1 MVTLKHLIAAL
12 CVAGSFDPLGIWFLA
27 PIGYALWIHSLVH
40 DHHQVRNTLIF
51 GFASN
56 ALILQWS
63 GVYVGALPWLA
74 LSLLQSIY
82 LLPVAMISKQNSGKH
97 LSRVGSIIVL
107 VLLSEEIRARFP
119 FGGFGWTRIAFSQ
132 TNSPFA
138 NLASIGGVAL
148 VSLATLLLSWLL
160 ISRNRTQALA
170 ALGLLIVSTVSPHIS
185 LESDGNN
192 TNQTIRIRAV
202 QGGTPSVGLDFNS
215 RALGVLKMHIEQSLR
230 DFQPTDELIVWPEN
244 AIDIDPTK
252 SAEVATLITSF
263 TTKIDR
269 PLLAGAIISTSSG
282 PRNAVI
288 YFDEQGIIQE
298 IYEKRYLTP
307 FGEYIPLR
315 SIAELVSPYADQV
328 NDFIPGDSKT
338 IFDIHGFKAASV
350 ICYEIINDGLVR
362 DSSNSSNL
370 LFVHTNSATFANTS
384 EGEQQLAITRLRAI
398 EHQRSILS
406 ISTTGPSAFINDRG
420 EVQSYLGDGDR
431 GSFEIEMRAE
441 NQRSISSSLG
451 GVTNVAT
458 LGAALLLALFGR
470 RNWRMSWLRQN

>member
-1 MVTLKHLIAAL
+1 VVTLKNLIAAL
-12 CVAGSFDPLGIWFLA
+12 CVAGSFEPLGFWFLA
-27 PIGYALWIHSLVH
+27 PIGYALWIHSLVR
-40 DHHQVRNTLIF
+40 DHHHVRNTLIF
-51 GFASN
+51 GFISN

-82 LLPVAMISKQNSGKH
+82 LIPVAMISRRISGKH
-97 LSRVGSIIVL
+97 SSRVGFIIFL
-107 VLLSEEIRARFP
+107 VLLSEEVRARFP

-132 TNSPFA
+132 INSPFA
-138 NLASIGGVAL
+138 SLASLGGVAL
-148 VSLATLLLSWLL
+148 VSFASLLLSWLL
-160 ISRNRTQALA
+160 ISRNRIQAFAALA
-170 ALGLLIVSTVSPHIS
+170 LLVISVLTPHIS
-185 LESDGNN
+185 FAKIDNS

-202 QGGTPSVGLDFNS
+202 QGGTPSVGFDFNS
-215 RALGVLKMHIEQSLR
+215 RALGVLKMHIEQSLK
-230 DFQPTDELIVWPEN
+230 DFKTTDELIVWPEN

-252 SAEVATLITSF
+252 NAEVAALITSF

-282 PRNAVI
+282 PKNAVI
-288 YFDEQGIIQE
+288 YFDEKGKIQA

-315 SIAELVSPYADQV
+315 NLAEFLSPYADQV
-328 NDFIPGDSKT
+328 NDFIPGKKQT
-338 IFDIHGFKAASV
+338 IFEINGFTASSV

-384 EGEQQLAITRLRAI
+384 EGDQQLAITRFRAV

-406 ISTTGPSAFINDRG
+406 VSTTGPSGFIDDGG
-420 EVQSYLGDGDR
+420 EVQAYLADGER
-431 GSFEIEMRAE
+431 GSIEVEFRGE
-441 NQRSISSSLG
+441 DRRSLSSMLG
-451 GVTNVAT
+451 GVTNIAT
-458 LGAALLLALFGR
+458 LSAALLLALVGTRKR
-470 RNWRMSWLRQN
+470 RMLWLRQN

>member
-1 MVTLKHLIAAL
+1 MVALKNLIAAL
-12 CVAGSFDPLGIWFLA
+12 CVAGSFEPLGFWFLA

-51 GFASN
+51 GFISN

-82 LLPVAMISKQNSGKH
+82 LIPVAMISKRISSKH
-97 LSRVGSIIVL
+97 LSRVGFIIVL

-132 TNSPFA
+132 INSPLA

-148 VSLATLLLSWLL
+148 VSFATLLLSWLL
-160 ISRNRTQALA
+160 LNRKRSQAFAVLA
-170 ALGLLIVSTVSPHIS
+170 LLVVSEFTPHIS
-185 LESDGNN
+185 LGNVDNN
-192 TNQTIRIRAV
+192 TNQTIRIRSV
-202 QGGTPSVGLDFNS
+202 QGGTPSIGLDFNS
-215 RALGVLKMHIEQSLR
+215 RALGVLKMHIEQSLK
-230 DFQPTDELIVWPEN
+230 DFEPTDELIIWPEN
-244 AIDIDPTK
+244 AIDIDPSK
-252 SAEVATLITSF
+252 NAEVAELITSF

-269 PLLAGAIISTSSG
+269 PLLAGAIISTLSG
-282 PRNAVI
+282 PKNAVI
-288 YFDEQGIIQE
+288 YFDEQGKIQE

-315 SIAELVSPYADQV
+315 SIAELVSPYAGQV
-328 NDFIPGDSKT
+328 NDFIPGNRQT
-338 IFDIHGFKAASV
+338 IFNIKGISASSV

-362 DSSNSSNL
+362 KGSNSSDL

-384 EGEQQLAITRLRAI
+384 EGDQQLSITRFRAV

-406 ISTTGPSAFINDRG
+406 VSTTGPSAYLDNRG
-420 EVQSYLGDGDR
+420 EVLSYLPDGAR
-431 GSFEIEMRAE
+431 GSIEVEIQADHE
-441 NQRSISSSLG
+441 RSISSTLG
-451 GVTNVAT
+451 GVTNIAT
-458 LGAALLLALFGR
+458 LFAALLLALIGSQR
-470 RNWRMSWLRQN
+470 RRISWLTRS